1 MASVAANAALR
12 TPRSLRVIALP
23 LTRAPHQFT
32 YYHFVNPPSTISKN
46 ANSLVNRAVVKALD
60 VWAGFGKA
68 QEGSWKVCRLMLFP
82 PPSPSGRKIL
92 CACIL
97 CCVCMC
103 GSY

>member
-23 LTRAPHQFT
+23 LTRAPHQLT

-46 ANSLVNRAVVKALD
+46 ANSLVNRTITKALD

-68 QEGSWKVCRLMLFP
+68 EEGSWKVRRPVLFP
-82 PPSPSGRKIL
+82 VHARPVHAYTLMVGLELTQYCS
-92 CACIL
+92 
-97 CCVCMC
+97 
-103 GSY
+103 

>member
-23 LTRAPHQFT
+23 LTRAPHQLT
-32 YYHFVNPPSTISKN
+32 YYHFVNPPSGASKN
-46 ANSLVNRAVVKALD
+46 ANSLVNRAVTKALD

-68 QEGSWKVCRLMLFP
+68 EEGSWKVRRP
-82 PPSPSGRKIL
+82 VPSSPPSPSGYKIL
-92 CACIL
+92 CTCIL